1 MVLSLKSGKD
11 MPCNKGK
18 IDLPF
23 AKGVT
28 VTKFAKCNLRTDSG
42 LVFLIMPFVLGLA
55 LQFPILSDNSQYSH
69 GCPKLHGINRI
80 THKDTTFNS
89 KPMVVGAAHP
99 FIPVTYMFCDDLRVL
114 SVSSL

>member
-1 MVLSLKSGKD
+1 MVLSLKCDKD
-11 MPCNKGK
+11 MPCNNGK

-28 VTKFAKCNLRTDSG
+28 VRKVAKCNLRRDSC
-42 LVFLIMPFVLGLA
+42 LVFLIMPFGLA

-69 GCPKLHGINRI
+69 GCPKLHEINRI
-80 THKDTTFNS
+80 THKDITSNS